1 MTCIV
6 CPNGCR
12 LTVTGTAENIQVEGA
27 LCKKGVDFAVNEL
40 TRPMRSLTSTV
51 RTAFPDMPRLPVK
64 TRGEIPKGKMLEAM
78 KIIRRALV
86 TERLK
91 TGDIVIENVF
101 GTDIVATAT
110 MR

>member
-1 MTCIV
+1 VTCIV

-12 LTVTGTAENIQVEGA
+12 LTVTGTGENIQVEGA

-51 RTAFPDMPRLPVK
+51 KTVFPDMPRLPVK
-64 TRGEIPKGKMLEAM
+64 TMGEIPKGKMLEAM

-91 TGDIVIENVF
+91 TGDTVIKDVF